1 MRNRLVR
8 RAAAL
13 AAAPLLAARLAG
25 AAPAAVDDPAVVDA
39 RTSVADVR
47 VSGDA
52 IEGRLTNRGP
62 HELRD
67 VRLLV
72 TYTHHWP
79 DEMHPGDESPGN
91 AWVHV
96 VPGPLIPGESET
108 FRFTPP
114 GGLPTGPG
122 RFEPGAKVLGFTEV
136 GTAP

>member
-1 MRNRLVR
+1 MRNRPVPS
-8 RAAAL
+8 AAAL
-13 AAAPLLAARLAG
+13 AAGLFLAALLAS
-25 AAPAAVDDPAVVDA
+25 APAAAVDDPAVIDA

-47 VSGDA
+47 VDGGA

-67 VRLLV
+67 VRVLV

-79 DEMHPGDESPGN
+79 DEMHPGDDSPSN

-96 VPGPLIPGESET
+96 VPGPLIPGETET
-108 FRFTPP
+108 FRFAPP

-122 RFEPGAKVLGFTEV
+122 RFEPGAKVLGFTETTV
-136 GTAP
+136 P

>member
-1 MRNRLVR
+1 MRQRL
-8 RAAAL
+8 ACITAAL
-13 AAAPLLAARLAG
+13 PLAALLAG
-25 AAPAAVDDPAVVDA
+25 APAAAVDDPAEVDA
-39 RTSVADVR
+39 RTSVGDVR

-52 IEGRLTNRGP
+52 IEARLTNRGP

-67 VRLLV
+67 VRVLV

-79 DEMHPGDESPGN
+79 DEMHPGEPSPGH

-96 VPGPLIPGESET
+96 VPGPLIPGQTET
-108 FRFTPP
+108 FRFAPP

-136 GTAP
+136 GAP